1 MRNCVSF
8 RVLKSVFLL
17 GALLLSC
24 VPSYARCPDAACNAV
39 ADRCHVA
46 DKAYTKQILD
56 ATGAIRGGADARGPE
71 GNKSVAAADAL
82 VHLWESGDCAVMMQ
96 SAKIPGLAE
105 QLARER
111 HEAATSRA
119 MRGVGYYTKGD
130 LDSAIA
136 DFNQALQIDPKFAN
150 AYSTRGEIYEAK
162 GDLDSAIADFSR
174 AIQID
179 PNNIDYLND
188 RCWGRAFAG
197 RDLSQALDDCNQA
210 LRLRPNNAHVLN
222 SRGLVQLKLGAFD
235 QAIMDYGAAVAQN
248 PKDANSLY
256 GRGIAKLKTG
266 DAVGGDADFAASKAI
281 KSDIAQ
287 QFAKYGVN
295 TENLAR
301 PVGAQI
307 APERTTAPSPT
318 ASVPATDC
326 AHAETHWKSAEQIG
340 TLEVY
345 EDHLARF
352 PNCDF
357 ATLARARIEAL
368 KKIEVGGQ
376 K

>member
-1 MRNCVSF
+1 
-8 RVLKSVFLL
+8 
-17 GALLLSC
+17 
-24 VPSYARCPDAACNAV
+24 
-39 ADRCHVA
+39 
-46 DKAYTKQILD
+46 
-56 ATGAIRGGADARGPE
+56 
-71 GNKSVAAADAL
+71 
-82 VHLWESGDCAVMMQ
+82 MMQ
-96 SAKIPGLAE
+96 WAKTPGLAD
-105 QLARER
+105 QLAREK

-136 DFNQALQIDPKFAN
+136 DFNQA
-150 AYSTRGEIYEAK
+150 
-162 GDLDSAIADFSR
+162 
-174 AIQID
+174 IQID
-179 PNNIDYLND
+179 PNNADYLNN
-188 RCWGRAFAG
+188 RCWNRAFAG
-197 RDLSQALDDCNQA
+197 RDLSQAFDDCNQS

-235 QAIMDYGAAVAQN
+235 QAIADYGAAVAQN

-256 GRGIAKLKTG
+256 GRGMAKLKTG
-266 DAVGGDADFAASKAI
+266 DAVGGNADFAAAKAI
-281 KSDIAQ
+281 KNDIAQ

-301 PVGAQI
+301 PVGAQST
-307 APERTTAPSPT
+307 PERSTVPNPVASAP
-318 ASVPATDC
+318 ASDC
-326 AHAETHWKSAEQIG
+326 ARAETHWKSAEQIG